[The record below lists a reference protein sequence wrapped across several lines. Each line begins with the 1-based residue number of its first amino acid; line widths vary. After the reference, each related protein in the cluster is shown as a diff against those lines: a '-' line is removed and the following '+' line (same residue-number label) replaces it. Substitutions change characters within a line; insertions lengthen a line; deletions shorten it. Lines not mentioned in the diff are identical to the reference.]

1 MLNWKKAQAMV
12 EFAVIIPLFIMLIM
26 GIMYSGMIFADYMSF
41 NNIARSSAHE
51 ASLSEH
57 YDDIYAK
64 HTAVDLPAGLYDW
77 DNNNRKD
84 FNIETL
90 YDSQHKI
97 NGVKVTIHASVKKDN
112 SVLVMFSNFLG
123 KNSLFDVDISYQMY
137 KQDPKN

>member
-57 YDDIYAK
+57 YDDIYALLLMDDK
-64 HTAVDLPAGLYDW
+64 TFLSGS
-77 DNNNRKD
+77 R
-84 FNIETL
+84 
-90 YDSQHKI
+90 
-97 NGVKVTIHASVKKDN
+97 NGEIKVW
-112 SVLVMFSNFLG
+112 G
-123 KNSLFDVDISYQMY
+123 Y
-137 KQDPKN
+137 

>member
-12 EFAVIIPLFIMLIM
+12 EFAVMIPLFIMFIM

-51 ASLSEH
+51 ASLAEH
-57 YDDIYAK
+57 YDEIYDK
-64 HTAVDLPAGLYDW
+64 YTADDLPAGLYDW
-77 DNNNRKD
+77 DHNNRKD

-90 YDSQHKI
+90 YDS

-112 SVLVMFSNFLG
+112 NVLVMFSNFLG
-123 KNSLFDVDISYQMY
+123 KDSLFDVDITYQMY
-137 KQDPKN
+137 KQNSKS